1 MATFNPSNGSVFGT
15 GPDGYGFT
23 WTPPFT
29 SQAQI
34 DSYMQALQGVSSL
47 RKKGFMNISGSGN
60 LPPSTTISAVATSN
74 ELPAVQVYNI
84 ANPPIFAVVYTD
96 SNGASNFSY
105 KNDPSNRIRLVQG
118 GSRIDPLVSGA
129 SPSPVSG
136 SPITTGTTE
145 QTSVDTVKQ
154 TYATSS
160 TQESSG
166 GGILGLIC
174 WCLSCMSSIGLIGFI
189 GFLVYMA
196 LKKS

>member
-1 MATFNPSNGSVFGT
+1 MATFNPSNGSVSGT
-15 GPDGYGFT
+15 GSDGYGFT

-47 RKKGFMNISGSGN
+47 KKGGIINTGN
-60 LPPSTTISAVATSN
+60 FPESATLSAVATST

-84 ANPPIFAVVYTD
+84 ANPPIFAIVYTD
-96 SNGASNFSY
+96 SNGASSFSY
-105 KNDPSNRIRLVQG
+105 KNDPNNRIALVQN
-118 GSRIDPLVSGA
+118 GSRINPIVSAA
-129 SPSPVSG
+129 SPTTSG
-136 SPITTGTTE
+136 SPITTGTVQ

-160 TQESSG
+160 TQERSG
-166 GGILGLIC
+166 GGILGAIC
-174 WCLSCMSSIGLIGFI
+174 WCLSCMSSIGFVCFI

-196 LKKS
+196 LKKQP